1 MRVLPW
7 GVDRALFQSQGVR
20 EPGLVLST
28 RMHEDVYDLP
38 LVIRAM
44 VRVLADH
51 PHATLVVAGA
61 GSRTAELEA
70 LASRLL
76 PAGRWRFVG
85 RLSPAGMASWLARA
99 EVVVSASRSDSTS
112 QSLLEAMA
120 AGAVPVVSDIAGNR
134 EWVAE
139 GEGARLFPCGDA
151 AALSSAVGRVL
162 AESEWAALARAR
174 NAQVVAERGDW
185 DANLARIEAWF
196 ERLAAREPLGSGGA
210 A

>member
-1 MRVLPW
+1 
-7 GVDRALFQSQGVR
+7 
-20 EPGLVLST
+20 
-28 RMHEDVYDLP
+28 MHEEVYDLP

-51 PHATLVVAGA
+51 PQATLVVAGA
-61 GSRTAELEA
+61 GSLTAELEA
-70 LASRLL
+70 LAARLL

-85 RLSPAGMASWLARA
+85 RLSSAEMASWLARA

-134 EWVAE
+134 EWVHD

-151 AALSSAVGRVL
+151 AALSTAVGRVL
-162 AESEWAALARAR
+162 VESEWAALARAR

-185 DANLARIEAWF
+185 DVNLARIEAWF